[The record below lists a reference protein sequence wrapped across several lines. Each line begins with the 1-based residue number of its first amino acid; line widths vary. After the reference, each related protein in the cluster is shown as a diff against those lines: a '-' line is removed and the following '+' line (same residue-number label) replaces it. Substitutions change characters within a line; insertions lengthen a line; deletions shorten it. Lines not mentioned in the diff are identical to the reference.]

1 MLTLSFA
8 VACCVFCN
16 SNASE
21 GTSGEV
27 LGRMLFDLHEYH
39 GTKKRYRRFQLS
51 IFLASGGNEE
61 NRQIENPKVKSLC
74 LSSLYRLM
82 LLSATTSLVCHLQV
96 FTRRGRVAHKTEH
109 ISVILRIVQIQ
120 C

>member
-1 MLTLSFA
+1 MLLLAMCSVIA
-8 VACCVFCN
+8 MIVRVPVEQYLVGCYLIYMN
-16 SNASE
+16 IME
-21 GTSGEV
+21 PKG
-27 LGRMLFDLHEYH
+27 
-39 GTKKRYRRFQLS
+39 RFQLS

-61 NRQIENPKVKSLC
+61 IRQIENPKVKSLC
-74 LSSLYRLM
+74 LSSFYRLM
-82 LLSATTSLVCHLQV
+82 LLSATTSLVCHLRV